1 MSEERKKREGEDVE
15 QTIKFESEGVFLRAV
30 LLGDIDH
37 HSAARM
43 REAIDKMLFREKP
56 LSLILD
62 FSSVQFMDSS
72 GIGLI
77 LGRLEMAAELG
88 ATVRLEGLSGQLSRL
103 VRLSGIEK
111 MKGLTVSV

>member
-1 MSEERKKREGEDVE
+1 MSEERKKREDGDVDK
-15 QTIKFESEGVFLRAV
+15 TIKFESEGGFLRAM
-30 LLGDIDH
+30 LFGDIDH

-43 REAIDKMLFREKP
+43 RETIDKKLFCEKP

-62 FSSVQFMDSS
+62 FSAVQFMDSS

-77 LGRLEMAAELG
+77 LGRLEIAAELG
-88 ATVRLEGLSGQLSRL
+88 ASVRLEGLSGQLSRL

>member
-1 MSEERKKREGEDVE
+1 MEER
-15 QTIKFESEGVFLRAV
+15 IKFESDGGFLRAV
-30 LLGDIDH
+30 IIGDIDH
-37 HSAARM
+37 HSAAGM
-43 REAIDKMLFREKP
+43 RDTIDKRLFREKP

-62 FSSVQFMDSS
+62 FSLVHFMDSS

-77 LGRLEMAAELG
+77 LGRLEVARELG
-88 ATVRLEGLSGQLSRL
+88 AAVRLEGLSGQLSRL